1 MVRKV
6 SVKVKAY
13 QSDGLSRHCGKCDY
27 NPCSL
32 DMRRLCTNR
41 FVEIS
46 KDMQE
51 QRKIL
56 KKVNELRTINSSNT
70 VDSSFFLCCTWIKP
84 TY

>member
-1 MVRKV
+1 MSTSRNTSTLFYIMVRKV

-41 FVEIS
+41 FVEGYIKGYARAK
-46 KDMQE
+46 KDIKE
-51 QRKIL
+51 KI
-56 KKVNELRTINSSNT
+56 T
-70 VDSSFFLCCTWIKP
+70 
-84 TY
+84 

>member
-13 QSDGLSRHCGKCDY
+13 QSDGLSRHCGKYDY

-41 FVEIS
+41 FVEGYIKGYARAK
-46 KDMQE
+46 KD
-51 QRKIL
+51 
-56 KKVNELRTINSSNT
+56 
-70 VDSSFFLCCTWIKP
+70 IKERII
-84 TY
+84 

>member
-41 FVEIS
+41 FVEGYI
-46 KDMQE
+46 KGYA
-51 QRKIL
+51 RA
-56 KKVNELRTINSSNT
+56 KKR
-70 VDSSFFLCCTWIKP
+70 
-84 TY
+84 Y

>member
-13 QSDGLSRHCGKCDY
+13 QSDELSRHCGKCDY

-41 FVEIS
+41 FVEGYIEGYARAK
-46 KDMQE
+46 KD
-51 QRKIL
+51 
-56 KKVNELRTINSSNT
+56 
-70 VDSSFFLCCTWIKP
+70 IKERII
-84 TY
+84 

>member
-13 QSDGLSRHCGKCDY
+13 QSDGLSRHCGKCNY

-41 FVEIS
+41 FVEGYIKGCTRAKKDIKES
-46 KDMQE
+46 K
-51 QRKIL
+51 
-56 KKVNELRTINSSNT
+56 
-70 VDSSFFLCCTWIKP
+70 
-84 TY
+84 

>member
-13 QSDGLSRHCGKCDY
+13 QSDVLSRDCGKYDY

-41 FVEIS
+41 FVEGYIKGYTRAK
-46 KDMQE
+46 KD
-51 QRKIL
+51 
-56 KKVNELRTINSSNT
+56 
-70 VDSSFFLCCTWIKP
+70 IKERII
-84 TY
+84 

>member
-13 QSDGLSRHCGKCDY
+13 QSDGLSRYCGKCYY

-41 FVEIS
+41 FVEGYIKGYARAK
-46 KDMQE
+46 KD
-51 QRKIL
+51 
-56 KKVNELRTINSSNT
+56 
-70 VDSSFFLCCTWIKP
+70 IKERII
-84 TY
+84 

>member
-1 MVRKV
+1 MSTGRNTSTLFYIMVRKV

-41 FVEIS
+41 FVEGYIKGYARAKKDIKES
-46 KDMQE
+46 K
-51 QRKIL
+51 
-56 KKVNELRTINSSNT
+56 
-70 VDSSFFLCCTWIKP
+70 
-84 TY
+84 